1 MAIVKLESVPKWHY
15 NLNILAKM
23 AYYSLNNMPKIGV
36 YMTLR
41 EYRQQYNLSL
51 KDASNISNIPL
62 RTYIRYEQN
71 ENYGSKLKRKAIEEA
86 IKDKYEIREDKGIL
100 ELKTIE
106 NICNSVFKKHLG
118 EVDFCYLFGSY
129 AKGYARE
136 TSDVDLLVSTNLSG
150 IKFVGLIEELRIAL
164 NKRVDLIRLKDISG
178 NLDLLKEIMMD
189 GQKIYEQH

>member
-1 MAIVKLESVPKWHY
+1 
-15 NLNILAKM
+15 
-23 AYYSLNNMPKIGV
+23 
-36 YMTLR
+36 MTLR